1 MFYGLMPYSEQNPR
15 EKKNINNA
23 LQNKLNRGV
32 KEFYSLH
39 IKAVIYAFQKIS
51 HLKT

>member
-15 EKKNINNA
+15 KKKNINNA

-32 KEFYSLH
+32 RVLFFTH
-39 IKAVIYAFQKIS
+39 
-51 HLKT
+51 